1 MEKKIS
7 INLYIAEHHFP
18 LTVTTEE
25 EEILRKAAKLL
36 NDKLS
41 LWQKEAKYKGL
52 QKQKMIAGASLTVIA
67 ELLVQTKIAGKDILE
82 KELEEIHMLLEDN
95 MVES

>member
-25 EEILRKAAKLL
+25 EEVLRKAAKLL
-36 NDKLS
+36 NDKIRTWQNETKHSTLS
-41 LWQKEAKYKGL
+41 QEKIMAGVALEVVGSLIKEN
-52 QKQKMIAGASLTVIA
+52 
-67 ELLVQTKIAGKDILE
+67 KIQDKDSIE
-82 KELEEIHMLLEDN
+82 NDLEEIRIMLEDSIIN
-95 MVES
+95 N